1 MLQNKYVP
9 VTTGTCNTY
18 QVTRY
23 PVTCYKK
30 KYVLVTTGTC
40 NTYPVTRFPV
50 TCYKTNMYVTE
61 PTPIIIRERVTSVPK
76 YI

>member
-1 MLQNKYVP
+1 MYQLQQAHVIHIKLLDIP
-9 VTTGTCNTY
+9 LHVT
-18 QVTRY
+18 
-23 PVTCYKK
+23 K

-61 PTPIIIRERVTSVPK
+61 PTLITITERVTSVPK
-76 YI
+76 YIYE